1 MMKPSLASTIICPHC
16 GSDFDTETNRIVCKA
31 CQHTFPL
38 IDRKPVFT
46 QPPHNLQP
54 SQKLDRG
61 PNLGT
66 PWRQANWHFLESQ
79 IALLPTSGNILDVG
93 AGRGDFEA
101 LLAGHDY
108 LALDVYPY
116 PETDIVCDLTVIN
129 PFRPNS
135 FDAILLMNVLEH
147 VFDTQ
152 RFIASLTH
160 ALKPGGKLIIAIPF
174 MVKMHQEPLDFV
186 RYTHYALGAI
196 AAHHQLKVA
205 ELEGY
210 YDPMFFLG
218 ESIGNIKFAYLPFI
232 QASKR
237 YPARALL
244 YCLEKLAEQLAK
256 LIGQGKT
263 SLPME
268 TRSHAPT
275 GYHAVFL
282 KP

>member
-1 MMKPSLASTIICPHC
+1 MKLSLGRTIICPLC
-16 GSDFDTETNRIVCKA
+16 GGDFDDETNRMVCKA
-31 CQHTFPL
+31 CQHTVPL
-38 IDRKPVFT
+38 QEGKPVFT
-46 QPPHNLQP
+46 QPPDNLQP
-54 SQKLDRG
+54 SQKLERG

-66 PWRQANWHFLESQ
+66 AWRQANWCFLESQ
-79 IALLPTSGNILDVG
+79 IALLPVSGIILDVG

-101 LLAGHDY
+101 LLTGHDY
-108 LALDVYPY
+108 LTLDVYPY

-147 VFDTQ
+147 IFETR

-160 ALKPGGKLIIAIPF
+160 ALKPGGKLILAIPF

-186 RYTHYALGAI
+186 RYTHYALDEI
-196 AAHHQLKVA
+196 AAEHQLKVA
-205 ELEGY
+205 QLEGY

-218 ESIGNIKFAYLPFI
+218 EGIGNIKFAYLPII
-232 QASKR
+232 QGSKR

-244 YCLEKLAEQLAK
+244 YTIGKLSGQLAK
-256 LIGQGKT
+256 LVGQGKT
-263 SLPME
+263 SPPTE

>member
-1 MMKPSLASTIICPHC
+1 MMKHFLTRTIICPNC
-16 GSDFDTETNRIVCKA
+16 GGDIDTEANCLFCKA
-31 CQHTFPL
+31 CQHTVPL
-38 IDRKPVFT
+38 KDGKPVFT
-46 QPPHNLQP
+46 QPPDNLQP
-54 SQKLDRG
+54 SRKLERG

-66 PWRQANWHFLESQ
+66 PWRQANWRFLESQ
-79 IALLPTSGNILDVG
+79 IALLPDSGIILDVG

-108 LALDVYPY
+108 LTLDIYPY

-135 FDAILLMNVLEH
+135 FDAILLINVLEH
-147 VFDTQ
+147 VFETQ
-152 RFIASLTH
+152 RFITSLTH
-160 ALKPGGKLIIAIPF
+160 ALKPSGKLIVAIPF

-186 RYTHYALGAI
+186 RYTHYALDEI
-196 AAHHQLKVA
+196 AVQHQLKVA
-205 ELEGY
+205 QLEGY

-218 ESIGNIKFAYLPFI
+218 EGIGNIKFAYLPII
-232 QASKR
+232 QGSKR

-244 YCLEKLAEQLAK
+244 YSMELLAGKLAK
-256 LIGQGKT
+256 LVGQGST
-263 SLPME
+263 SPPTE